1 MNLPK
6 KSGVNFV
13 DNMDIIQEFEQ
24 LPNGEWVLKTDD
36 MIVELTLMKIMQGF
50 QIRRMTRYSDYALM
64 NCRNSCLRERE
75 RK

>member
-50 QIRRMTRYSDYALM
+50 QIR
-64 NCRNSCLRERE
+64 E
-75 RK
+75 